1 MAALAACSLVF
12 AEIDP
17 TFSRTLIDQAA
28 ALYVEVSNANNL
40 GRYSNIQLTGC
51 REPSDPIDVRSFL
64 THRPQSS
71 SNTA

>member
-1 MAALAACSLVF
+1 MF

-17 TFSRTLIDQAA
+17 AFSRTLIDQAA

-51 REPSDPIDVRSFL
+51 REPSDPIDVRSRL
-64 THRPQSS
+64 AYRPES
-71 SNTA
+71 